1 MGLRIYFEILDLHEM
16 VYMTANLSDCMF
28 EQVTS

>member
-1 MGLRIYFEILDLHEM
+1 M

-28 EQVTS
+28 EQVTSQTCF